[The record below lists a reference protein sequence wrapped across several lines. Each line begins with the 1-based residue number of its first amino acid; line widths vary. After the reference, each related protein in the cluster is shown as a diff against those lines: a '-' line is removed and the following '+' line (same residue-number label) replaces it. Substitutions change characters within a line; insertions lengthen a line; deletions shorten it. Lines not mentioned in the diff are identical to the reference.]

1 MQRILFPT
9 FLILT
14 LVELVFEVRL
24 SKRNSENLQKQGAR
38 EIAPGTLPLMTAL
51 YMLMY
56 AGAICEFA
64 WLRKSIS
71 IPQFAGFAGLYVLA
85 KALKYWSVKSLGPYW
100 TMKVLIVPG
109 TRVVVSGP
117 YRWIRHPN
125 YVAVLME
132 IAGTTLS
139 GRAYITCLG
148 VLVLFA
154 FVLYHRIRRE
164 EEALAGYT
172 DYSGNMAGKRRFVP

>member
-1 MQRILFPT
+1 MQQILFPI

-14 LVELVFEVRL
+14 LIELGFEVRL
-24 SKRNSENLQKQGAR
+24 SRRNSKNLLKQGAR

-51 YMLMY
+51 YVLMY
-56 AGAICEFA
+56 AGAICEFL

-71 IPQFAGFAGLYVLA
+71 VPVFCGFGVLYAGA
-85 KALKYWSVKSLGPYW
+85 KALKYWAVKSLGPFW

-109 TRVVVSGP
+109 SHAVVSGP

-139 GRAYITCLG
+139 GKAYITCLG
-148 VLVLFA
+148 VLVLFSI
-154 FVLYHRIRRE
+154 VLYHRIRRE

-172 DYSGNMAGKRRFVP
+172 DYSGSMAGKRRFVP